1 MKKLVTLIALMMI
14 VAMATVACS
23 PSSGPANDPAD
34 EGGAKELEPI
44 KLGNIQ
50 DLSGTASEPGTAN
63 AWGAEYAVRV
73 INEAGGINGRMI
85 EIITLDCK
93 NDVQEGINCYRR
105 LVDEYEVDAII
116 GPPLSNPAL
125 AWVELAEED
134 KIPIVGHFMDERC
147 TTNEETGE
155 PYNFMFLAEPG
166 CAVQSYCIAEYGLKE
181 LGLKTFATMYCEG
194 NAFAVKHAEPFMAYV
209 NAKGGKVV
217 AEETFQWSDVDY
229 RAQATKIASVN
240 PDAVF
245 LSDYAAQ
252 AALCYDQ
259 LREAGYKGII
269 LGANT
274 LASAWPSLVKTEI
287 YDVYLLQNYDLLN
300 PESECYE
307 LMQTFMKE
315 DGREYPVTNAGFGY
329 DAVMVMVDA
338 MKRAKDPTDGV
349 EVAKL
354 LEQCKDVQT
363 SAGPITIDPK
373 THRPVGM
380 GMYIA
385 DYDENT
391 NLRVLTKIYLD
402 EFSIN

>member
-1 MKKLVTLIALMMI
+1 MKKLVTLLALILVVVM
-14 VAMATVACS
+14 TGVACS
-23 PSSGPANDPAD
+23 SGQPA
-34 EGGAKELEPI
+34 GGEEPTELEPI

-50 DLSGTASEPGTAN
+50 DLSGTASEVGTAN

-73 INEAGGINGRMI
+73 VNEAGGINGRMI

-125 AWVELAEED
+125 AWVDLSEED
-134 KIPIVGHFMDERC
+134 QIPIVGHFMDERC
-147 TTNEETGE
+147 TTDEETGE
-155 PYNFMFLAEPG
+155 VHPFMFLAEPS
-166 CAVQSYCIAEYGLKE
+166 CAVQSYCIAEFGLKE
-181 LGLKTFATMYCEG
+181 LGLKTFATMYNEG
-194 NAFAVKHAEPFMAYV
+194 NAFAVKHAEPFMEYV
-209 NAKGGKVV
+209 RAKGGEIV

-229 RAQATKIASVN
+229 RAQASKIAAAN

-245 LSDYAAQ
+245 LSDYAVQ

-274 LASAWPSLVKTEI
+274 LAAPFPSLVKTEI
-287 YDVYLLQNYDLLN
+287 KDVYFLQNYDMLN
-300 PESECYE
+300 PEAECYE
-307 LMQTFMKE
+307 LLQTFMKE
-315 DGREYPVTNAGFGY
+315 DGRNYPIANAGFGY

-354 LEQCKDVQT
+354 LEQCKNVQT
-363 SAGPITIDPK
+363 SAGPITINPK

-385 DYDENT
+385 DYDENVKI
-391 NLRVLTKIYLD
+391 RILTKIYLD
-402 EFSIN
+402 EDAI